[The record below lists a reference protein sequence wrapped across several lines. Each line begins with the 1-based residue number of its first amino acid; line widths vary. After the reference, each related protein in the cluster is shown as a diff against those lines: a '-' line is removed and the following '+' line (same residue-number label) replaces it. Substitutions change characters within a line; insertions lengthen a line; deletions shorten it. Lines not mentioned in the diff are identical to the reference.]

1 LVILALLRK
10 STVKMKKIQP
20 KSKVA
25 AIAVLILAASTLL
38 TSSGGASP
46 AGDGANLVGN
56 WTGDSICVG
65 PFPACRDEKVIY
77 RIPKAPDAKGTVT
90 ITADKIVN
98 GKPEL
103 MGVLDFK
110 YDSAKNTLTCDFIR
124 GNTHG
129 LWEFSVKGDTMEG
142 SLLVLP
148 DKTLARRVKLKK
160 ETSTPTPAS

>member
-1 LVILALLRK
+1 MKTIQLK
-10 STVKMKKIQP
+10 SN
-20 KSKVA
+20 VA
-25 AIAVLILAASTLL
+25 AVAALILAALTLP
-38 TSSGGASP
+38 TSAGGASP
-46 AGDGANLVGN
+46 AMIAGDGANLVGN
-56 WTGDSICVG
+56 WTGDSICAG
-65 PFPACRDEKVIY
+65 PFPACRDENVIY
-77 RIPKAPDAKGTVT
+77 RIPKVPDAKGTVT

-110 YDSAKNTLTCDFIR
+110 YDAEKNTLTCDFIR

-142 SLLVLP
+142 TLVVLP

-160 ETSTPTPAS
+160 DNSTPSPTPAS